1 MSKIGPSTT
10 GMPPPGK
17 KGVRVDVRSFKRPRE
32 NETKFKEEEEEEDF
46 EDFRIFIQIKK
57 EM

>member
-1 MSKIGPSTT
+1 
-10 GMPPPGK
+10 MPPPGK